1 MYLISGLNVSEL
13 ERQAQEL
20 RDSRSRIVL
29 AADGERRRLERN
41 LHDGAQQRLVSV
53 SLSLRRV
60 EKNLATEPEAAAEV
74 LRAASQELVEAIADL
89 RELARGLHPSIL
101 TERGLR
107 PALRALGERAPLPVT
122 VQADVPD
129 RLPEPVEAAAYFVAA
144 EALTNAARHAQATS
158 AVVDAEVTGG
168 MLTISIADDGH
179 GGAAVERGTGL
190 RGLNDRV
197 EAISG
202 QLIVTSDA
210 SGTCVTAT
218 IPV

>member
-1 MYLISGLNVSEL
+1 M
-13 ERQAQEL
+13 
-20 RDSRSRIVL
+20 
-29 AADGERRRLERN
+29 
-41 LHDGAQQRLVSV
+41 
-53 SLSLRRV
+53 
-60 EKNLATEPEAAAEV
+60 
-74 LRAASQELVEAIADL
+74 
-89 RELARGLHPSIL
+89 HPSIL